1 MLNERK
7 KKISAIGI
15 LTYNIIAID
24 DQTIEW
30 IDLKDTSLAAL
41 AKAIG
46 VDSEHKA
53 KVNITIEVINVPCEL
68 CGTPTT
74 GDQICQTC
82 NKIICDKCAK
92 TDATGR
98 YCPICFDL
106 KNSPQKPT

>member
-1 MLNERK
+1 MLTERK
-7 KKISAIGI
+7 KKISATGI
-15 LTYNIIAID
+15 LTCNTIAID
-24 DQTIEW
+24 DQVIEW

-53 KVNITIEVINVPCEL
+53 KVNITIEIMDIPCEL

-74 GDQICQTC
+74 GDQLCQIC
-82 NKIICDKCAK
+82 NKTICDKCAK

-98 YCPICFDL
+98 YCPLCFDI
-106 KNSPQKPT
+106 KNHP